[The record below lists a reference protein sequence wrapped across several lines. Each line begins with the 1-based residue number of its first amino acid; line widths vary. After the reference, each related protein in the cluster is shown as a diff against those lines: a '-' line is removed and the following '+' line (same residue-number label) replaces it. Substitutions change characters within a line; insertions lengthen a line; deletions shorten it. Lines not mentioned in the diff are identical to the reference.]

1 MINGSRVIRF
11 FISLPLGYL
20 PATPNFVGNYPWT
33 STPLP
38 KGIIKLSKGDL
49 KSALGFGLR

>member
-38 KGIIKLSKGDL
+38 KGIIKLNKGDL
-49 KSALGFGLR
+49 ESALRFGLR